1 MAEKAYEKAAKAYTG
16 RTRNLH
22 ERVMKDYLA
31 FCYCHHITDITAV
44 GPLMAFIQMKIDR
57 KLNHRTIM
65 NYVSSLKQYMK
76 KVGYRTTSFD
86 HETVKRLLHAI
97 SRIPVTVIPKGVFN
111 VEQIDAL
118 FKVNQSMN
126 TLTPYVAT
134 FALGLF
140 AFLRISN
147 LVPVASDAFDYGKQ
161 LIDDDIIWGPNGAKV
176 KIRWAKNLQRSDQY
190 HEVAVP
196 RLRARPHICPTRILA
211 HLLANHHRN
220 SCRALIAWNG
230 FVLTERQL
238 RERLAHIVEMLGL
251 SNRGLTFHA
260 LRRSG
265 VTLAFQSNASMDSI
279 QAHGAWASDS
289 AWQYLKH
296 TDRATER
303 VPRALATLFQ

>member
-1 MAEKAYEKAAKAYTG
+1 MAEKAYEKAGQAYTG

-31 FCYCHHITDITAV
+31 FCYCHHITDLTAV
-44 GPLMAFIQMKIDR
+44 GPLLAFIQTKIDR
-57 KLNHRTIM
+57 KLNHRTII

-76 KVGYRTTSFD
+76 KVGYCTSSFD
-86 HETVKRLLHAI
+86 HETVRRLLRAI

-118 FKVNQSMN
+118 FKVNQNMN
-126 TLTPYVAT
+126 SPIPYAAA

-147 LVPVASDAFDYGKQ
+147 LVPAASEAFDTRKQ
-161 LIDDDIIWGPNGAKV
+161 LTNEDIIWNPTGAKV

-196 RLRARPHICPTRILA
+196 CLKGRPHLCPTTILA
-211 HLLANHHRN
+211 HLLVNQPRGPARP
-220 SCRALIAWNG
+220 LIAWHG
-230 FVLTERQL
+230 RALTERQL
-238 RERLAHIVEMLGL
+238 RERLGHIVERLGL

-279 QAHGAWASDS
+279 RAHGAWASDA

-296 TDRATER
+296 TDRATQR